1 MTVGRGFEGLIFNDH
16 KKGATLFQPYA
27 NVIKTRSFRQW
38 IDMAGVAGLFVFA
51 FGMLFKKDVA
61 NAGILLMV
69 LAFGLSL
76 KHLDKEVLRDRLLLL
91 SMGFFLFLVL
101 RTFFAVLEFP
111 EHKALL
117 VAGALRL
124 FGAGFFLAYVV
135 AFWMHRARDHWD
147 LILIVI
153 MLGFLVQVLRQ
164 IDWSNLSE
172 VMRLYWAGDQRPTFG
187 FATNRFGLFCALL
200 FLACVLLHQQV
211 WGPATAGFA
220 YSARIAF
227 WGIMCC
233 FTVWGV
239 IFSQSR
245 SAWFAS
251 ILVIPLAVLLKF
263 YRANKL
269 NWKTI
274 ALSGVFIMMVLVT
287 VTYSNLAEKRLAL
300 LDYEGGVS
308 IRLRLYQIGWEK
320 WKESPFVGHGPGT
333 SRILIQA
340 AGEKLGPE
348 KGVDHFHNVLIDIFA
363 QVGIIGGAFY
373 VSSFFLIIRQARFLR
388 RTGSIG
394 EDYCLFAI
402 SGIVLI
408 LLTGVPNQPLTSPH
422 GVYLIG
428 YLGGI
433 CYSFRFLKE
442 SSQRLSL
449 SS

>member
-1 MTVGRGFEGLIFNDH
+1 
-16 KKGATLFQPYA
+16 
-27 NVIKTRSFRQW
+27 
-38 IDMAGVAGLFVFA
+38 
-51 FGMLFKKDVA
+51 
-61 NAGILLMV
+61 
-69 LAFGLSL
+69 
-76 KHLDKEVLRDRLLLL
+76 
-91 SMGFFLFLVL
+91 
-101 RTFFAVLEFP
+101 
-111 EHKALL
+111 
-117 VAGALRL
+117 
-124 FGAGFFLAYVV
+124 
-135 AFWMHRARDHWD
+135 
-147 LILIVI
+147 
-153 MLGFLVQVLRQ
+153 
-164 IDWSNLSE
+164 
-172 VMRLYWAGDQRPTFG
+172 
-187 FATNRFGLFCALL
+187 
-200 FLACVLLHQQV
+200 
-211 WGPATAGFA
+211 
-220 YSARIAF
+220 
-227 WGIMCC
+227 
-233 FTVWGV
+233 
-239 IFSQSR
+239 
-245 SAWFAS
+245 
-251 ILVIPLAVLLKF
+251 
-263 YRANKL
+263 
-269 NWKTI
+269 
-274 ALSGVFIMMVLVT
+274 MMVLVT

-363 QVGIIGGAFY
+363 QVGIIGVAFY